1 VNVFFYCTVVSG
13 DLSDDWA
20 DVGGS
25 VVDRRFFTLSD
36 LQNINAAPK
45 WLKDGEWLDQPDVDI
60 YRGQDKK

>member
-1 VNVFFYCTVVSG
+1 MSG

-20 DVGGS
+20 DVGGL
-25 VVDRRFFTLSD
+25 VVDRRFFALSD

-45 WLKDGEWLDQPDVDI
+45 WLKDGEWLDQLDVDI